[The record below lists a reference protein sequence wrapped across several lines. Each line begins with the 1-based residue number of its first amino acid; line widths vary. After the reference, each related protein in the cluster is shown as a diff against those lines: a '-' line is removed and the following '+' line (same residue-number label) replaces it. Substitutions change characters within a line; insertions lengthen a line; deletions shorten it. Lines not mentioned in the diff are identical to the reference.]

1 MCGLF
6 FAVLA
11 LLVTSAVS
19 KRESA
24 QEAGVIE
31 RVADGVREEDEPD
44 DEAARKEDI
53 ESAKNAEEVV
63 AHKISKATILFHVIM
78 MAASVYYAMVL
89 TNWGNPSVNNN
100 TNDFYGVS
108 WLSFWVKISS

>member
-1 MCGLF
+1 M
-6 FAVLA
+6 
-11 LLVTSAVS
+11 
-19 KRESA
+19 
-24 QEAGVIE
+24 
-31 RVADGVREEDEPD
+31 
-44 DEAARKEDI
+44 
-53 ESAKNAEEVV
+53 V

>member
-1 MCGLF
+1 M
-6 FAVLA
+6 
-11 LLVTSAVS
+11 
-19 KRESA
+19 
-24 QEAGVIE
+24 
-31 RVADGVREEDEPD
+31 
-44 DEAARKEDI
+44 
-53 ESAKNAEEVV
+53 

-108 WLSFWVKISS
+108 WLSFWVKIGSQWAALTLFLITLLLPLCSKRSYDRI